1 VSVTTCISDANPLVA
16 GADYFDANNRLT
28 RDGVRRGAADIEFAN
43 EFSVHYERY
52 YKVVKTSC
60 NNVQASWDC
69 VPKTYVLRMCGS
81 TAPTSFANGTA
92 FPSGTRHFSVPLQG
106 IATALS
112 PALSFIE
119 LLGKRDTLK
128 QVSTG
133 SGFYSP
139 CIQQLEEA
147 GTIRGLHEYGL
158 SEETAWRAAIAA
170 DSTVDGVFTD
180 SWDPDGD
187 NYNYIDCADN
197 CGTGATDTDL
207 DIVFDA
213 ASDSGGPLGRAEW
226 IKYIALFF
234 NEEDRAN
241 AYHKREVEAWTK
253 YSDLAAAEAARVSA
267 RTCAWVNSGYYGQS
281 ASFTTYKTDYCT
293 AAGLTAVTDAADLA
307 LATPTYT
314 TTYAD
319 AAAFKAALATF
330 DVIVDES
337 YLSGGTSKADV
348 LSNLGVAES
357 PQARRDLAARRPPQE
372 RHGRARRLRGREEF
386 RGLVRV
392 GRHAPRARPP
402 RPSVPRL
409 ARRLHRARRRVL
421 AILPRRPRRR
431 DHHGTRRR
439 ALRHVVRRGRGRQV
453 SHQHHQ
459 GYRPVP
465 RRERRAG
472 ERRAAAPT
480 RDARRRPRSPRASRV
495 KRRRDERPPVKHSS
509 PGGKIRSHSIV
520 VARAERASRPRRR
533 RSARQERASSDGWLA
548 PATRGGR
555 PRGDAN
561 PEDDQSGAPDTVG
574 RGARCKST
582 EPAERDAT
590 RGLSHGL
597 PRARGVP
604 PRLRIRIR
612 RPTRRP
618 GGRGDRAA
626 NPRAKIEAVG
636 YYLCIKIVLPFR

>member
-1 VSVTTCISDANPLVA
+1 MSVTTCISDANPLVA

-43 EFSVHYERY
+43 EFSVHYEQY

-106 IATALS
+106 VATALS

-147 GTIRGLHEYGL
+147 GSIRGLNEYGL
-158 SEETAWRAAIAA
+158 SQETAWRAAIAA

-187 NYNYIDCADN
+187 NYNYINCADN

-213 ASDSGGPLGRAEW
+213 ASDTGGPLGRAEW

-253 YSDLAAAEAARVSA
+253 YSDLAAAEAAGVSA
-267 RTCAWVNSGYYGQS
+267 RTCAWVNSGWSGRS

-330 DVIVDES
+330 DVIIDES

-357 PQARRDLAARRPPQE
+357 DLKTGAILLRVDRHKSDTVVHADSVAARSSEDWFESGVTRP
-372 RHGRARRLRGREEF
+372 A
-386 RGLVRV
+386 LV
-392 GRHAPRARPP
+392 
-402 RPSVPRL
+402 
-409 ARRLHRARRRVL
+409 LHDL
-421 AILPRRPRRR
+421 LF
-431 DHHGTRRR
+431 
-439 ALRHVVRRGRGRQV
+439 HVW
-453 SHQHHQ
+453 
-459 GYRPVP
+459 P
-465 RRERRAG
+465 
-472 ERRAAAPT
+472 
-480 RDARRRPRSPRASRV
+480 DAF
-495 KRRRDERPPVKHSS
+495 
-509 PGGKIRSHSIV
+509 
-520 VARAERASRPRRR
+520 
-533 RSARQERASSDGWLA
+533 
-548 PATRGGR
+548 
-555 PRGDAN
+555 
-561 PEDDQSGAPDTVG
+561 
-574 RGARCKST
+574 T
-582 EPAERDAT
+582 EPAAGCSRFFRNVLADET
-590 RGLSHGL
+590 ITEHGGAHCDTWSAADEEGRCL
-597 PRARGVP
+597 TNTIKDTDPYLAANAAPGSVAP
-604 PRLRIRIR
+604 PLRIA
-612 RPTRRP
+612 TL
-618 GGRGDRAA
+618 AA
-626 NPRAKIEAVG
+626 ALGA
-636 YYLCIKIVLPFR
+636 LALLA